1 VNVLALV
8 CTLKPSPEPSSAD
21 RFADVLLAAFPKAA
35 TDKVRLADVGV
46 ERGLQHDMGGADGWP
61 AVKAKVEAA
70 DVLVLVTPIWNGQP
84 SSYFLQV
91 GERLNAVLAESDE
104 QHRTPLY
111 GKVAVLGVVGNE
123 DGAHH
128 VGGIGMAMLADLGLS
143 FGRPA
148 SPTIW
153 VRSSSNRTRSLSSSA
168 TWQRS
173 PAPTPP
179 TWPLCS
185 PGRPTRAC
193 RGPAGGRPALRLPA
207 RGPSA

>member
-21 RFADVLLAAFPKAA
+21 RFADVLLAAFPEAA

-61 AVKAKVEAA
+61 GVQAKVEAA

-91 GERLNAVLAESDE
+91 GERLNAVLAQSDE

-143 FGRPA
+143 FGPA
-148 SPTIW
+148 CLAYYLGEELVEQDEVPQQQRDMAALTCA
-153 VRSSSNRTRSLSSSA
+153 NAAHLA
-168 TWQRS
+168 TVLARQ
-173 PAPTPP
+173 AY
-179 TWPLCS
+179 
-185 PGRPTRAC
+185 PGV
-193 RGPAGGRPALRLPA
+193 
-207 RGPSA
+207 